1 MKLLESIINDLVVT
15 KVSLSD
21 PLLKTKVLASR
32 IRNQQLLDW
41 VDSEL
46 NGYAEDDSVP
56 NYRIEDGVLKGNYIN
71 GNMKYTDVQIPI
83 PNISAEFK
91 EMYTKIICRDSIEAV
106 CANINAKN
114 IAYSVS
120 NDRKTFLENQIR
132 DLGNYRF
139 QIISLHIQIPI
150 NFNSNIVSNV
160 RSKLLEFMLAL
171 EQEFGVEAD
180 ITTLSKNNQIIT
192 HIMNTTI
199 NNSGDGAVINNGNSN
214 NIEAN
219 VTINQGNKD
228 ALKTKLIEEKVP
240 VNDAEELIKII
251 DTSTPASKDNFG
263 EPVNNWVQKM
273 MGKALNGSWQV
284 AIGAAGNILAQ
295 AIQAYYG
302 LK

>member
-41 VDSEL
+41 VNSEV
-46 NGYAEDDSVP
+46 NGYGEEDSVP
-56 NYRIEDGVLKGNYIN
+56 NYRAEYGILKGNYLN
-71 GNMKYTDVQIPI
+71 GYWQYTDAQIPL
-83 PNISAEFK
+83 PNISSEIK
-91 EMYTKIICRDSIEAV
+91 ETYTKIECRDSIEAV
-106 CANINAKN
+106 CANMNSEN
-114 IAYSVS
+114 LGFSVS
-120 NDRKTFLENQIR
+120 NDRKAFLENKIR
-132 DLGNYRF
+132 ELGYDRF
-139 QIISLHIQIPI
+139 QILSLHIQIPV
-150 NFNSNIVSNV
+150 NFNSNIISNV

-180 ITTLSKNNQIIT
+180 IITLSKNNQTIT

-199 NNSGDGAVINNGNSN
+199 NNSGDGAVINNGDNN
-214 NIEAN
+214 NIETN
-219 VTINQGNKD
+219 ITVNQGNKD
-228 ALKTKLIEEKVP
+228 ALKTKLIEEKVT

-251 DTSTPASKDNFG
+251 DKSTPVSKDNFG
-263 EPVNNWVQKM
+263 EPVNNWVQTM
-273 MGKALNGSWQV
+273 IGKALNGSWQV